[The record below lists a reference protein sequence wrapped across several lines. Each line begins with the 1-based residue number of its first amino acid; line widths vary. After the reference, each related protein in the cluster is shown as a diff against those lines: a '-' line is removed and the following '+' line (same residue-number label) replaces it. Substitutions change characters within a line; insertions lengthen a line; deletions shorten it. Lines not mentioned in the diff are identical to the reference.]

1 MKKSLI
7 LAVVLG
13 FGAAMSSCEL
23 DKFPETGYNEHNVPE
38 GDAETD
44 TAIKTR
50 EQLSGQLTTMYDYM
64 RGDYQTAWYQLI
76 TLADC
81 RVDNAYGGNLGEAKV
96 VAVEANRIDS
106 ENEFAST
113 LWNYPMTAIDNAN
126 QIICNIDNVK
136 ANDPALTEREY
147 QEWLSEA
154 LCWRAYNWLL
164 MHQIFGEV
172 PMLREI
178 PPAITSENI
187 EEVYPLYFPERE
199 PIDTLRVQ
207 IVKDLEYAYQY
218 APDVDVANKYKITK
232 GFAYGLAAKF
242 YAMREFRDWT
252 KVKSCCEAV
261 EGLGYELCD
270 SYEELWAFTEGD
282 AGMAAQNTKESIF
295 EVSWPNQSNGSWMWM
310 MFYRNAYKPDDSF
323 TWAKWCTP
331 SRNLIA
337 AFEAEGDTER
347 MNASI
352 RYDACG
358 WSFHYPKDDYAFM
371 YKCRTNVSPV
381 YVLRLAD
388 ILLLH
393 AEALAN
399 LSDAGGAADLVD
411 RVRERAHLPKL
422 TSEQR
427 GSVEEMKEA
436 VLHERRL
443 ELAFEG
449 HRWFDLMRFG
459 DDYSRLKSVSDN
471 ANVQGTDSYDSY
483 TQARR
488 TMDDNHILLPVPT
501 SVIENNPNIHQNTGY

>member
-1 MKKSLI
+1 
-7 LAVVLG
+7 
-13 FGAAMSSCEL
+13 
-23 DKFPETGYNEHNVPE
+23 
-38 GDAETD
+38 
-44 TAIKTR
+44 
-50 EQLSGQLTTMYDYM
+50 
-64 RGDYQTAWYQLI
+64 
-76 TLADC
+76 
-81 RVDNAYGGNLGEAKV
+81 
-96 VAVEANRIDS
+96 
-106 ENEFAST
+106 
-113 LWNYPMTAIDNAN
+113 
-126 QIICNIDNVK
+126 
-136 ANDPALTEREY
+136 
-147 QEWLSEA
+147 
-154 LCWRAYNWLL
+154 
-164 MHQIFGEV
+164 
-172 PMLREI
+172 
-178 PPAITSENI
+178 
-187 EEVYPLYFPERE
+187 
-199 PIDTLRVQ
+199 
-207 IVKDLEYAYQY
+207 
-218 APDVDVANKYKITK
+218 
-232 GFAYGLAAKF
+232 
-242 YAMREFRDWT
+242 
-252 KVKSCCEAV
+252 
-261 EGLGYELCD
+261 
-270 SYEELWAFTEGD
+270 
-282 AGMAAQNTKESIF
+282 
-295 EVSWPNQSNGSWMWM
+295 
-310 MFYRNAYKPDDSF
+310 
-323 TWAKWCTP
+323 
-331 SRNLIA
+331 
-337 AFEAEGDTER
+337 

>member
-1 MKKSLI
+1 MKKILSYAAVFSL
-7 LAVVLG
+7 VV
-13 FGAAMSSCEL
+13 AASSCSLE
-23 DKFPETGYNEHNVPE
+23 KFPETMYAENNTSGT
-38 GDAETD
+38 GDAET
-44 TAIKTR
+44 AINTR
-50 EQLSGQLTTMYDYM
+50 ELLEGQLTAMYNYM
-64 RGDYQTAWYQLI
+64 KGDFQNYWYQLI
-76 TLADC
+76 VLAES
-81 RVDNAYGGNLGEAKV
+81 RADNAYGCPGETKTM
-96 VAVEANRIDS
+96 AVEQNQIDS
-106 ENEFAST
+106 DNEFAAT
-113 LWNYPMTAIDNAN
+113 MWNYSMNAADYAN
-126 QIICNIDNVK
+126 QVICNIDLVK
-136 ANDPALTEREY
+136 ENDPSLTDAEY
-147 QEWLSEA
+147 KEWLSEA
-154 LCWRAYNWLL
+154 LCWRAYIWINMMQL
-164 MHQIFGEV
+164 FGEI
-172 PMLREI
+172 PMLTEI
-178 PPAITSENI
+178 PPAINADNI

-207 IVKDLEYAYQY
+207 IVKDLEYACQY